1 MIISLINSTFLFSQ
15 ISNEEYV
22 QRRFDKARRQFEANI
37 FRVNGL
43 MEDAGILKK
52 TRLDALRNTFELNY
66 KRLDV

>member
-1 MIISLINSTFLFSQ
+1 MPKIV
-15 ISNEEYV
+15 SNEEYV